1 MRKYSN
7 WANCMVSKLH
17 DFYKRFAHP
26 KVWTWQNK
34 LSSSLAIH
42 THWQITVTNGQK
54 PHKIKQAFWLHFHA
68 YIIREVVGSLA
79 RNGRTL
85 LKDFWASCNA
95 IYFFCSEDEIVALHP
110 CRKNESSAKLNVFFF
125 FKAHELLFFLSH
137 TDYIQCMD
145 LRYSHFSSGSKY
157 ATLIMFNK

>member
-1 MRKYSN
+1 MTEQIVKLASN
-7 WANCMVSKLH
+7 PYTLTNYGDKWSETAQ
-17 DFYKRFAHP
+17 DQA
-26 KVWTWQNK
+26 
-34 LSSSLAIH
+34 SLL
-42 THWQITVTNGQK
+42 V
-54 PHKIKQAFWLHFHA
+54 WLHFHA

-95 IYFFCSEDEIVALHP
+95 INFFCSEDEIVALHP
-110 CRKNESSAKLNVFFF
+110 CGKNESSAKLNVFFF

-137 TDYIQCMD
+137 TDYIQCID

>member
-1 MRKYSN
+1 MNVTEQIVKLASN
-7 WANCMVSKLH
+7 PYTLTNYGDKWSETAQ
-17 DFYKRFAHP
+17 DQA
-26 KVWTWQNK
+26 
-34 LSSSLAIH
+34 SLL
-42 THWQITVTNGQK
+42 V
-54 PHKIKQAFWLHFHA
+54 WLHFHA

-110 CRKNESSAKLNVFFF
+110 CGKNESSAKLNVFFF

>member
-1 MRKYSN
+1 MRTYSN

-95 IYFFCSEDEIVALHP
+95 INFFCSEDEIVALHP
-110 CRKNESSAKLNVFFF
+110 CGKNESSAKLNVFFF
-125 FKAHELLFFLSH
+125 SKLTSYYFFYLIRI
-137 TDYIQCMD
+137 TFNAWI
-145 LRYSHFSSGSKY
+145 SGTVIFHL
-157 ATLIMFNK
+157 AQNMLHL

>member
-1 MRKYSN
+1 MNVTEQIVKLASN
-7 WANCMVSKLH
+7 PYTLTNYGDKWSETAQ
-17 DFYKRFAHP
+17 DQA
-26 KVWTWQNK
+26 
-34 LSSSLAIH
+34 SLL
-42 THWQITVTNGQK
+42 V
-54 PHKIKQAFWLHFHA
+54 WLHIHA

-79 RNGRTL
+79 RNGRTI

-110 CRKNESSAKLNVFFF
+110 CGKNESSAKLNVFFF

-157 ATLIMFNK
+157 ATLKMFNK

>member
-1 MRKYSN
+1 MNVTEQIVKLASN
-7 WANCMVSKLH
+7 PYTLTNYGDKWSETAQ
-17 DFYKRFAHP
+17 DQA
-26 KVWTWQNK
+26 
-34 LSSSLAIH
+34 SLL
-42 THWQITVTNGQK
+42 V
-54 PHKIKQAFWLHFHA
+54 WLHFHA

-110 CRKNESSAKLNVFFF
+110 CGKNESSAKLNVFFF

-137 TDYIQCMD
+137 TDYIQCID

-157 ATLIMFNK
+157 ATLMMFNK

>member
-1 MRKYSN
+1 MTEQIVKLASN
-7 WANCMVSKLH
+7 PYTLTNYGDKWSETAQ
-17 DFYKRFAHP
+17 DQA
-26 KVWTWQNK
+26 
-34 LSSSLAIH
+34 SLL
-42 THWQITVTNGQK
+42 V
-54 PHKIKQAFWLHFHA
+54 WLHFHA

>member
-1 MRKYSN
+1 MNVTEQIVKLASN
-7 WANCMVSKLH
+7 PYTLTNYGDKWSETAQ
-17 DFYKRFAHP
+17 DQA
-26 KVWTWQNK
+26 
-34 LSSSLAIH
+34 SLL
-42 THWQITVTNGQK
+42 V
-54 PHKIKQAFWLHFHA
+54 WLHFHA

-79 RNGRTL
+79 RNGRTI

-95 IYFFCSEDEIVALHP
+95 INFFCSEDEIVALHP
-110 CRKNESSAKLNVFFF
+110 CGKNESSAKLNVFFF

-157 ATLIMFNK
+157 ATLKMFNK

>member
-1 MRKYSN
+1 MNVTEQIVKLASN
-7 WANCMVSKLH
+7 PYTLTNYGDKWSETAQ
-17 DFYKRFAHP
+17 DQA
-26 KVWTWQNK
+26 
-34 LSSSLAIH
+34 SLL
-42 THWQITVTNGQK
+42 V
-54 PHKIKQAFWLHFHA
+54 WLHFHA